1 MGYNYFIIWNIPIL
15 LFLSEENR
23 IWKLKISEISW
34 SKKVLRFGWKFAQ
47 MKFIRYNYFIIW
59 NIPIFLFLSE
69 ENRIWKL
76 KFWNF
81 LFKIPIGS
89 RHFLWKR
96 ERSER
101 APASL
106 ARAMASLARAV
117 ASLARAS
124 ASLDVLWLV
133 LRVLCESRGRL
144 TATPLPPLPWQP
156 PRQRWFIIINSK
168 FKKKNRVENL
178 DKSQNVV
185 EQANSNSNNTS
196 FVVSRRHIICSS
208 SILATMKYCVTFLIS
223 YEET

>member
-1 MGYNYFIIWNIPIL
+1 MEHSDFPFFIGRK
-15 LFLSEENR
+15 SD
-23 IWKLKISEISW
+23 LKIEI
-34 SKKVLRFGWKFAQ
+34 LE
-47 MKFIRYNYFIIW
+47 
-59 NIPIFLFLSE
+59 IFVK
-69 ENRIWKL
+69 N
-76 KFWNF
+76 
-81 LFKIPIGS
+81 PIGS

-133 LRVLCESRGRL
+133 LRVLCGSRGRL
-144 TATPLPPLPWQP
+144 TATPLPWQP
-156 PRQRWFIIINSK
+156 PPRQWWWIIINSK

-208 SILATMKYCVTFLIS
+208 SILTTMKYFVTFLIS

>member
-1 MGYNYFIIWNIPIL
+1 
-15 LFLSEENR
+15 
-23 IWKLKISEISW
+23 
-34 SKKVLRFGWKFAQ
+34 

-76 KFWNF
+76 KFWKF

-89 RHFLWKR
+89 RHFFWKR

-106 ARAMASLARAV
+106 ARAMASLARA
-117 ASLARAS
+117 S

-133 LRVLCESRGRL
+133 LRVLCGSRGRL
-144 TATPLPPLPWQP
+144 TATPLPWQP

-185 EQANSNSNNTS
+185 EQANSNPNNTS

-208 SILATMKYCVTFLIS
+208 SILTTMKYFVTFLIS